1 MPHVEQEPV
10 TARIEYPLQRNT
22 QLDNAEVR
30 GQMAARPGD
39 IQHQKLSNLVAKLAQ
54 LRVIQR
60 AQRLA
65 GIDGI

>member
-1 MPHVEQEPV
+1 MKKYRQKIH
-10 TARIEYPLQRNT
+10 YHQRPEKVNWEK
-22 QLDNAEVR
+22 QWQQWL
-30 GQMAARPGD
+30 RPGD

>member
-1 MPHVEQEPV
+1 MYFKFPEQMD
-10 TARIEYPLQRNT
+10 QRK
-22 QLDNAEVR
+22 R
-30 GQMAARPGD
+30 SGIHRSRFIQMTARPGD